1 MLNLCFVENPI
12 GFVSRGRLCFRGN
25 TPLLQRRSGREQFSL
40 ATDIALTA
48 VCLHHE
54 FDETDQAAWHLVLY
68 ENGHAAG
75 CCRLFT
81 SDNPDVYI
89 LGRLAVRKSCRGRQ
103 YGERLVQG
111 AEGWLRGRHV
121 KRLAL
126 SAQVRVRPF
135 YEKLG
140 YTASGDEYLD
150 EYCPHTRMEK
160 ELTE

>member
-1 MLNLCFVENPI
+1 MIQIRMQQGLSQDAWIIRQEVFVEEQ
-12 GFVSRGRLCFRGN
+12 GF
-25 TPLLQRRSGREQFSL
+25 
-40 ATDIALTA
+40 
-48 VCLHHE
+48 HHE
-54 FDETDQAAWHLVLY
+54 FDETDQTAWHLVLY

-75 CCRLFT
+75 CCRLFA

-103 YGERLVQG
+103 FGERLVRE

-150 EYCPHTRMEK
+150 EYCPHIHMEK

>member
-1 MLNLCFVENPI
+1 MNLMKPTRRHGTWCYMKM
-12 GFVSRGRLCFRGN
+12 GM
-25 TPLLQRRSGREQFSL
+25 PLAAAGSL
-40 ATDIALTA
+40 HQTIRM
-48 VCLHHE
+48 CIYW
-54 FDETDQAAWHLVLY
+54 AAWLY
-68 ENGHAAG
+68 GNPAAAG
-75 CCRLFT
+75 R
-81 SDNPDVYI
+81 P
-89 LGRLAVRKSCRGRQ
+89 AVRGAP
-103 YGERLVQG
+103 GTG

-150 EYCPHTRMEK
+150 EYCPHIHMEK

>member
-1 MLNLCFVENPI
+1 MIQIRMQQGLSQDARIIRQEVFVEEQ
-12 GFVSRGRLCFRGN
+12 GF
-25 TPLLQRRSGREQFSL
+25 
-40 ATDIALTA
+40 
-48 VCLHHE
+48 HHE
-54 FDETDQAAWHLVLY
+54 FDETDQTAWQLVLY

-103 YGERLVQG
+103 YGERLVRE

-126 SAQVRVRPF
+126 SAQVQVRPF

-150 EYCPHTRMEK
+150 EYCPHIHMEK

>member
-1 MLNLCFVENPI
+1 MPGL
-12 GFVSRGRLCFRGN
+12 
-25 TPLLQRRSGREQFSL
+25 SGRRYLSKNRVFIMNLMKPTRRHGSWCYMKMDMPLAAAGSL
-40 ATDIALTA
+40 HQTIRM
-48 VCLHHE
+48 CIYW
-54 FDETDQAAWHLVLY
+54 AAWPY
-68 ENGHAAG
+68 GNPAAADSTG
-75 CCRLFT
+75 
-81 SDNPDVYI
+81 S
-89 LGRLAVRKSCRGRQ
+89 AW
-103 YGERLVQG
+103 YGKRLVRE

-150 EYCPHTRMEK
+150 EYCPHIHMEK